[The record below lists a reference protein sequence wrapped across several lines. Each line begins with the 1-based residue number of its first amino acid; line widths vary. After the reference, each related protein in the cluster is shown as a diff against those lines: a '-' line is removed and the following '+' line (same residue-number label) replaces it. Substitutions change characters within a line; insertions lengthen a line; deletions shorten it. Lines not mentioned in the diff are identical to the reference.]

1 MLDDAPPPKG
11 QDVLKQMADAMTA
24 HSNYLICMS
33 RGSGKSSYIECV
45 TLQALA
51 TGLQKFVV
59 IISNNGRAA
68 SGILQDIWHAIAE
81 PDTAFA

>member
-1 MLDDAPPPKG
+1 MDDAPPPKG
-11 QDVLKQMADAMTA
+11 KDVLKQMASAMTT
-24 HSNYLICMS
+24 HNNYLICMP

-45 TLQALA
+45 TLHALA

-59 IISNNGRAA
+59 IISNNARAA
-68 SGILQDIWHAIAE
+68 SGLLSDLWRAISE